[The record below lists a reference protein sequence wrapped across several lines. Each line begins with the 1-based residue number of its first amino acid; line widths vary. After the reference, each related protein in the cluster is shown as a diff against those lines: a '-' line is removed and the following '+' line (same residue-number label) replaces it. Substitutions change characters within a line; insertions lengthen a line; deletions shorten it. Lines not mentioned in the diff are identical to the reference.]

1 MKKVITSN
9 ITSTVSMPFKKGV
22 LDHMQEAWQEVA
34 TAICRSIGTNDGPGG
49 SAAYDILYGLVN
61 TGSGSTYTISAGAV
75 YANGEIFLA
84 PNSASFT
91 VTGGNTAVVCI
102 VTTQRTGTDSDPVQ
116 HTDGNNYNV
125 LPIRTVEVKAGTS
138 STPGYIGDYETFL
151 PLKTIEPWR
160 VVGAAGQPAYG
171 ANYSAG
177 GGYAKFRRSRLG
189 LVSADLVVSAG
200 AGAAILQT
208 IFTLP
213 AGYRPPYNITIPCE
227 IYDTGTVYYPGR
239 LAITTVGAV
248 SVVNL
253 YGAALA
259 NRQILADFHF
269 YNS

>member
-9 ITSTVSMPFKKGV
+9 INSTVSMPFKKGV

-34 TAICRSIGTNDGPGG
+34 TAICRSIGTNDAPGG
-49 SAAYDILYGLVN
+49 SAAADILYGLVN

-75 YANGEIFLA
+75 YTGGEIFLA
-84 PNSASFT
+84 PNTASFT
-91 VTGGNTAVVCI
+91 VTGGNTAVVCL

-138 STPGYIGDYETFL
+138 STPGYIADYATFAS
-151 PLKTIEPWR
+151 LKTPEAWR

-177 GGYAKFRRSRLG
+177 AGYAKFRQSRVG
-189 LVSADLVVSAG
+189 MVSADLVISAG
-200 AGAAILQT
+200 AGAAALQT

-213 AGYRPPYNITIPCE
+213 AGYRPPNNITVPCE
-227 IYDTGTVYYPGR
+227 IYDTGTTYYPGR
-239 LAITTVGAV
+239 LSISTAGVV

-253 YGAALA
+253 YGATLA
-259 NRQILADFHF
+259 NRQILAYIHF